1 MDATELSAIVTLI
14 LTLIKTAKYPA
25 KRQKRFASTQ
35 PHLKTRIAKKGRPG
49 QGAIVSDL
57 AKNEGPALLAELT
70 EVREP
75 VGGYVRLAE
84 EV

>member
-1 MDATELSAIVTLI
+1 MLHVLFLFRLKAVTVI
-14 LTLIKTAKYPA
+14 GISGHPA
-25 KRQKRFASTQ
+25 
-35 PHLKTRIAKKGRPG
+35 PHL
-49 QGAIVSDL
+49 V
-57 AKNEGPALLAELT
+57 AELT

>member
-1 MDATELSAIVTLI
+1 MLSTGGVPKSHSGSGRGGWERVARN
-14 LTLIKTAKYPA
+14 AS
-25 KRQKRFASTQ
+25 FAEPGCQVRKFPVS
-35 PHLKTRIAKKGRPG
+35 PSHGCLRLKG
-49 QGAIVSDL
+49 VSDFGRQE
-57 AKNEGPALLAELT
+57 APYLLAELT